1 MGEAF
6 SALGINLPQVIAQIV
21 NFAILLVVLRFT
33 LYKPILRMLDGRR
46 QRIAEGLD
54 AVENARVEASEAQSS
69 IEGQLDEARQQS
81 QEILANAQQIA
92 TRIQE
97 ESRSESER
105 NRETALE
112 RATQEI
118 SLERDRAISELRG
131 EFADVTIAA
140 TERVIKQSVNRDDHE
155 RIIEETFAESEITKQ
170 GK

>member
-1 MGEAF
+1 
-6 SALGINLPQVIAQIV
+6 
-21 NFAILLVVLRFT
+21 
-33 LYKPILRMLDGRR
+33 MLDGRR

>member
-6 SALGINLPQVIAQIV
+6 SALGINLPQIIAQIV
-21 NFAILLVVLRFT
+21 NFIILLVVLKFT
-33 LYKPILRMLDGRR
+33 LYKPILRMLDDRR

-54 AVENARVEASEAQSS
+54 AVEAARVEASEAQSS

-81 QEILANAQQIA
+81 LEILANAQQIA
-92 TRIQE
+92 ARIQE
-97 ESRSESER
+97 EARSESER
-105 NRETALE
+105 NRGTALE

-118 SLERDRAISELRG
+118 SLERDRAISELRS

-140 TERVIKQSVNRDDHE
+140 TERVIKQSVSRDDHV